1 MGILLDIGFVIII
14 LLCVVFG
21 YKKGFF
27 KSIAGFIGA
36 VIAMFLAWVL
46 AGLIANAL
54 YQGVFREKLID
65 NISSVLSNDALASF
79 PEKAAQVVANLPGF
93 LSNTLNNQGITSSQI
108 EQSLQAAGS
117 NAAPATADLI
127 SPAVIWL
134 LQLLLTVILFFILV
148 ILVRLVIKLIGNV
161 FRLPIL
167 RQVDGILGGLFGIL
181 FRPMDC
187 KIISTLIS
195 FAANFVKILNAS
207 PGLSGTPMIDT
218 RATSLSFAIPLINI
232 SSILFASLTIVPGF
246 LLSWKALPTLLHIFS
261 PSLRNGYLILVH
273 PMLQVL
279 TFHRKK

>member
-21 YKKGFF
+21 YKTGFF

-54 YQGVFREKLID
+54 YQGIFREKLID
-65 NISSVLSNDALASF
+65 NISAVLSNDALASF

-108 EQSLQAAGS
+108 EQSLQAAGN

-161 FRLPIL
+161 FRLPVL
-167 RQVDGILGGLFGIL
+167 RQVDGILGGLFGIFKGVVYIFL
-181 FRPMDC
+181 VCILLQLLMPVIGNSSEPM
-187 KIISTLIS
+187 K
-195 FAANFVKILNAS
+195 
-207 PGLSGTPMIDT
+207 
-218 RATSLSFAIPLINI
+218 
-232 SSILFASLTIVPGF
+232 
-246 LLSWKALPTLLHIFS
+246 
-261 PSLRNGYLILVH
+261 
-273 PMLQVL
+273 QVL
-279 TFHRKK
+279 DNSFIYQFIFYNNPITSWFI

>member
-127 SPAVIWL
+127 SAAVIWL

-167 RQVDGILGGLFGIL
+167 RQVDGILGGLFGIFKGVVYIFL
-181 FRPMDC
+181 ACILLQLLMPVIGNSSEPM
-187 KIISTLIS
+187 K
-195 FAANFVKILNAS
+195 
-207 PGLSGTPMIDT
+207 
-218 RATSLSFAIPLINI
+218 
-232 SSILFASLTIVPGF
+232 
-246 LLSWKALPTLLHIFS
+246 
-261 PSLRNGYLILVH
+261 
-273 PMLQVL
+273 QVL
-279 TFHRKK
+279 DNSFIYQFIFYNNPITSWFI

>member
-93 LSNTLNNQGITSSQI
+93 LSNTLNNQGITGSRKQCGACNSRFDF
-108 EQSLQAAGS
+108 SCCYMAAAIVA
-117 NAAPATADLI
+117 NCH
-127 SPAVIWL
+127 
-134 LQLLLTVILFFILV
+134 FILYFGD
-148 ILVRLVIKLIGNV
+148 IGTLSNK
-161 FRLPIL
+161 IN
-167 RQVDGILGGLFGIL
+167 RQ
-181 FRPMDC
+181 C
-187 KIISTLIS
+187 IS
-195 FAANFVKILNAS
+195 FA
-207 PGLSGTPMIDT
+207 D
-218 RATSLSFAIPLINI
+218 
-232 SSILFASLTIVPGF
+232 FASGRRYTGRFI
-246 LLSWKALPTLLHIFS
+246 WYI
-261 PSLRNGYLILVH
+261 
-273 PMLQVL
+273 
-279 TFHRKK
+279 

>member
-54 YQGVFREKLID
+54 YQGIFREKLID
-65 NISSVLSNDALASF
+65 HISAVLSNDALASF
-79 PEKAAQVVANLPGF
+79 PEKAAQVVVNLPGF

-108 EQSLQAAGS
+108 EQSLQAAGN

-161 FRLPIL
+161 FRLPVL
-167 RQVDGILGGLFGIL
+167 RQVDGIMGGLFGIFKGVVYIFL
-181 FRPMDC
+181 VCILLQLLMPVIGNSSEPM
-187 KIISTLIS
+187 K
-195 FAANFVKILNAS
+195 
-207 PGLSGTPMIDT
+207 
-218 RATSLSFAIPLINI
+218 
-232 SSILFASLTIVPGF
+232 
-246 LLSWKALPTLLHIFS
+246 
-261 PSLRNGYLILVH
+261 
-273 PMLQVL
+273 QVL
-279 TFHRKK
+279 DNSFIYQFIFYNNPITSWFI

>member
-127 SPAVIWL
+127 SPTVIWL

-161 FRLPIL
+161 FRLPVL
-167 RQVDGILGGLFGIL
+167 RQVDGILGGLFGIFKGVVYIFL
-181 FRPMDC
+181 ACILLQLLMPVIGNSSEPM
-187 KIISTLIS
+187 K
-195 FAANFVKILNAS
+195 
-207 PGLSGTPMIDT
+207 
-218 RATSLSFAIPLINI
+218 
-232 SSILFASLTIVPGF
+232 
-246 LLSWKALPTLLHIFS
+246 
-261 PSLRNGYLILVH
+261 
-273 PMLQVL
+273 QVL
-279 TFHRKK
+279 DNSFIYQFIFYNNPITSWFI

>member
-54 YQGVFREKLID
+54 YQGIFREKLID
-65 NISSVLSNDALASF
+65 NISAVLSNDALASF

-108 EQSLQAAGS
+108 EQSLQAAGN

-161 FRLPIL
+161 FRLPVL
-167 RQVDGILGGLFGIL
+167 RQVDGILGGLFGIFKGVVYIFL
-181 FRPMDC
+181 VCILLQLLMPVIGNSSEPM
-187 KIISTLIS
+187 K
-195 FAANFVKILNAS
+195 
-207 PGLSGTPMIDT
+207 
-218 RATSLSFAIPLINI
+218 
-232 SSILFASLTIVPGF
+232 
-246 LLSWKALPTLLHIFS
+246 
-261 PSLRNGYLILVH
+261 
-273 PMLQVL
+273 QVL
-279 TFHRKK
+279 DNSFIYQLIFYNNPITSWFI

>member
-46 AGLIANAL
+46 AGLIANTL
-54 YQGVFREKLID
+54 YQGIFREKLID
-65 NISSVLSNDALASF
+65 NISAVLSNDALASF

-108 EQSLQAAGS
+108 EQSLQAAGN

-148 ILVRLVIKLIGNV
+148 ILVRLVIKLIVNV
-161 FRLPIL
+161 FRLPVL
-167 RQVDGILGGLFGIL
+167 RQVDGILGGLFGIFKGVVYIFL
-181 FRPMDC
+181 VCILLQLLMPVIGNSSEPM
-187 KIISTLIS
+187 K
-195 FAANFVKILNAS
+195 
-207 PGLSGTPMIDT
+207 
-218 RATSLSFAIPLINI
+218 
-232 SSILFASLTIVPGF
+232 
-246 LLSWKALPTLLHIFS
+246 
-261 PSLRNGYLILVH
+261 
-273 PMLQVL
+273 QVL
-279 TFHRKK
+279 DNSFIYQFIFYNNPITSWFI

>member
-54 YQGVFREKLID
+54 YQGIFREKLID
-65 NISSVLSNDALASF
+65 NISAVLSNDALASF

-108 EQSLQAAGS
+108 EQSLQAAGN

-148 ILVRLVIKLIGNV
+148 ILVRIVIKLIGNV
-161 FRLPIL
+161 FRLPVL
-167 RQVDGILGGLFGIL
+167 CQVDGILGGLFGIFKGVVYIFL
-181 FRPMDC
+181 VCILLQLLMPVIGNSSEPM
-187 KIISTLIS
+187 K
-195 FAANFVKILNAS
+195 
-207 PGLSGTPMIDT
+207 
-218 RATSLSFAIPLINI
+218 
-232 SSILFASLTIVPGF
+232 
-246 LLSWKALPTLLHIFS
+246 
-261 PSLRNGYLILVH
+261 
-273 PMLQVL
+273 QVL
-279 TFHRKK
+279 DNSFIYQFIFYNNPITSWFI

>member
-65 NISSVLSNDALASF
+65 NISAVLSNDALASF

-108 EQSLQAAGS
+108 EQSLQAAGN

-161 FRLPIL
+161 FRLPVL
-167 RQVDGILGGLFGIL
+167 RQVDGILGGLFGIFKGVVYIFL
-181 FRPMDC
+181 VCILLQLLMPVIGNSSEPM
-187 KIISTLIS
+187 K
-195 FAANFVKILNAS
+195 
-207 PGLSGTPMIDT
+207 
-218 RATSLSFAIPLINI
+218 
-232 SSILFASLTIVPGF
+232 
-246 LLSWKALPTLLHIFS
+246 
-261 PSLRNGYLILVH
+261 
-273 PMLQVL
+273 QVL
-279 TFHRKK
+279 DNSFIYQFIFYNNPITSWFI

>member
-54 YQGVFREKLID
+54 YQGIFREKLID
-65 NISSVLSNDALASF
+65 HISAVLSNDALASF
-79 PEKAAQVVANLPGF
+79 PEKAAQVVVNLPGF

-108 EQSLQAAGS
+108 EQSLQAAGN

-161 FRLPIL
+161 FRLPVL
-167 RQVDGILGGLFGIL
+167 RQVDGILGGLFGIFKGVVYIFL
-181 FRPMDC
+181 VCILLQLLMPVIGNSSEPM
-187 KIISTLIS
+187 K
-195 FAANFVKILNAS
+195 
-207 PGLSGTPMIDT
+207 
-218 RATSLSFAIPLINI
+218 
-232 SSILFASLTIVPGF
+232 
-246 LLSWKALPTLLHIFS
+246 
-261 PSLRNGYLILVH
+261 
-273 PMLQVL
+273 QVL
-279 TFHRKK
+279 DNSFIYQFIFYNNPITSWFI

>member
-54 YQGVFREKLID
+54 YQGIFREKLID
-65 NISSVLSNDALASF
+65 NISAVLSNDALASF

-108 EQSLQAAGS
+108 EQSLQAAGN

-161 FRLPIL
+161 FRLPVL
-167 RQVDGILGGLFGIL
+167 RQVDGILGGLFGIFKGVVYIFL
-181 FRPMDC
+181 VCILLQLLMPVRRC
-187 KIISTLIS
+187 CISQS
-195 FAANFVKILNAS
+195 S
-207 PGLSGTPMIDT
+207 PAVTKY
-218 RATSLSFAIPLINI
+218 IPR
-232 SSILFASLTIVPGF
+232 
-246 LLSWKALPTLLHIFS
+246 
-261 PSLRNGYLILVH
+261 RNTKNL
-273 PMLQVL
+273 
-279 TFHRKK
+279 

>member
-127 SPAVIWL
+127 SPAIWL

-161 FRLPIL
+161 FRLPVL
-167 RQVDGILGGLFGIL
+167 RQVDGILGGLFGIFKGVVYIFL
-181 FRPMDC
+181 ACILLQLLMPVIGNSSEPM
-187 KIISTLIS
+187 K
-195 FAANFVKILNAS
+195 
-207 PGLSGTPMIDT
+207 
-218 RATSLSFAIPLINI
+218 
-232 SSILFASLTIVPGF
+232 
-246 LLSWKALPTLLHIFS
+246 
-261 PSLRNGYLILVH
+261 
-273 PMLQVL
+273 QVL
-279 TFHRKK
+279 DNSFIYQFIFYNNPITSWFI

>member
-54 YQGVFREKLID
+54 YQGIFREKLID
-65 NISSVLSNDALASF
+65 HISAVLSNDALASF

-108 EQSLQAAGS
+108 EQSLQAAGN
-117 NAAPATADLI
+117 NAAPATVDLI

-161 FRLPIL
+161 FRLPVL
-167 RQVDGILGGLFGIL
+167 RQVDGILGGLFGIFKGVVYIFL
-181 FRPMDC
+181 VCILLQLLMPVIGNSSEPM
-187 KIISTLIS
+187 K
-195 FAANFVKILNAS
+195 
-207 PGLSGTPMIDT
+207 
-218 RATSLSFAIPLINI
+218 
-232 SSILFASLTIVPGF
+232 
-246 LLSWKALPTLLHIFS
+246 
-261 PSLRNGYLILVH
+261 
-273 PMLQVL
+273 QVL
-279 TFHRKK
+279 DNSFIYQFIFYNNPITSWFI

>member
-46 AGLIANAL
+46 AGLIA
-54 YQGVFREKLID
+54 

-161 FRLPIL
+161 FRLPVL
-167 RQVDGILGGLFGIL
+167 RQVDGILGGLFGIFKGVVYIFL
-181 FRPMDC
+181 ACILLQLLMPVIGNSSEPM
-187 KIISTLIS
+187 K
-195 FAANFVKILNAS
+195 
-207 PGLSGTPMIDT
+207 
-218 RATSLSFAIPLINI
+218 
-232 SSILFASLTIVPGF
+232 
-246 LLSWKALPTLLHIFS
+246 
-261 PSLRNGYLILVH
+261 
-273 PMLQVL
+273 QVL
-279 TFHRKK
+279 DNSFIYQFIFYNNPITSWFI

>member
-54 YQGVFREKLID
+54 YQGIFREKLID
-65 NISSVLSNDALASF
+65 NISAVLSNDALASF

-108 EQSLQAAGS
+108 EQSLQAAGN

-161 FRLPIL
+161 FRLPVL
-167 RQVDGILGGLFGIL
+167 RQVDGILGGLFGIFKGVVYIFL
-181 FRPMDC
+181 VCILLQLLMPVIGNSSEPM
-187 KIISTLIS
+187 K
-195 FAANFVKILNAS
+195 
-207 PGLSGTPMIDT
+207 
-218 RATSLSFAIPLINI
+218 
-232 SSILFASLTIVPGF
+232 
-246 LLSWKALPTLLHIFS
+246 
-261 PSLRNGYLILVH
+261 
-273 PMLQVL
+273 QVL
-279 TFHRKK
+279 DNSFIYQFIFYNNPITSWFI

>member
-54 YQGVFREKLID
+54 YQGIFREKLID
-65 NISSVLSNDALASF
+65 NISAVLSNDALASF

-108 EQSLQAAGS
+108 EQSLQAAGN

-161 FRLPIL
+161 FRLPVL
-167 RQVDGILGGLFGIL
+167 RQVDGILGGLFGIFKGVVYIFL
-181 FRPMDC
+181 ACILLQLLMPVIGNSSEPM
-187 KIISTLIS
+187 K
-195 FAANFVKILNAS
+195 
-207 PGLSGTPMIDT
+207 
-218 RATSLSFAIPLINI
+218 
-232 SSILFASLTIVPGF
+232 
-246 LLSWKALPTLLHIFS
+246 
-261 PSLRNGYLILVH
+261 
-273 PMLQVL
+273 QVL
-279 TFHRKK
+279 DNSFIYQFIFYNNLS

>member
-54 YQGVFREKLID
+54 YQGIFREKLID
-65 NISSVLSNDALASF
+65 HISAVLSNDALASF
-79 PEKAAQVVANLPGF
+79 PEKAAQVVVNLPGF

-108 EQSLQAAGS
+108 EQSLQAAGN

-127 SPAVIWL
+127 SPAIIWL

-161 FRLPIL
+161 FRLPVL
-167 RQVDGILGGLFGIL
+167 RQVDGILGGLFGIFKGVVYIFL
-181 FRPMDC
+181 VCILLQLLMPVIGNSSEPM
-187 KIISTLIS
+187 K
-195 FAANFVKILNAS
+195 
-207 PGLSGTPMIDT
+207 
-218 RATSLSFAIPLINI
+218 
-232 SSILFASLTIVPGF
+232 
-246 LLSWKALPTLLHIFS
+246 
-261 PSLRNGYLILVH
+261 
-273 PMLQVL
+273 QVL
-279 TFHRKK
+279 DNSFIYQFIFYNNPITSWFI

>member
-161 FRLPIL
+161 FRLPVL
-167 RQVDGILGGLFGIL
+167 RQVDCILGGLFGIFKGVVYIFL
-181 FRPMDC
+181 ACILLQLLMPVIGNSSEPM
-187 KIISTLIS
+187 K
-195 FAANFVKILNAS
+195 
-207 PGLSGTPMIDT
+207 
-218 RATSLSFAIPLINI
+218 
-232 SSILFASLTIVPGF
+232 
-246 LLSWKALPTLLHIFS
+246 
-261 PSLRNGYLILVH
+261 
-273 PMLQVL
+273 QVL
-279 TFHRKK
+279 DNSFIYQFIFYNNPITSWFI

>member
-54 YQGVFREKLID
+54 YQGIFREKLID
-65 NISSVLSNDALASF
+65 HISAVLSNDALASF

-108 EQSLQAAGS
+108 EQSLQAAGN

-161 FRLPIL
+161 FRLPVL
-167 RQVDGILGGLFGIL
+167 RQVDSILGGLFGIFKGVVYIFL
-181 FRPMDC
+181 VCILLQLLMPVIGNSSEPM
-187 KIISTLIS
+187 K
-195 FAANFVKILNAS
+195 
-207 PGLSGTPMIDT
+207 
-218 RATSLSFAIPLINI
+218 
-232 SSILFASLTIVPGF
+232 
-246 LLSWKALPTLLHIFS
+246 
-261 PSLRNGYLILVH
+261 
-273 PMLQVL
+273 QVL
-279 TFHRKK
+279 DNSFIYQFIFYNNPITSWFI

>member
-127 SPAVIWL
+127 SPAVLWL
-134 LQLLLTVILFFILV
+134 QQLLLTVILFFILV

-167 RQVDGILGGLFGIL
+167 RQVDGILGGLFGIFKGVVYIFL
-181 FRPMDC
+181 ACILLQLLMPVIGNSSEPM
-187 KIISTLIS
+187 K
-195 FAANFVKILNAS
+195 
-207 PGLSGTPMIDT
+207 
-218 RATSLSFAIPLINI
+218 
-232 SSILFASLTIVPGF
+232 
-246 LLSWKALPTLLHIFS
+246 
-261 PSLRNGYLILVH
+261 
-273 PMLQVL
+273 QVL
-279 TFHRKK
+279 DNSFIYQFIFYNNPITSWFI

>member
-54 YQGVFREKLID
+54 YQGIFREKLID
-65 NISSVLSNDALASF
+65 NISAVLSNDALASF

-108 EQSLQAAGS
+108 EQSLQAAGN

-161 FRLPIL
+161 FRLPVL
-167 RQVDGILGGLFGIL
+167 CQVDGILGGLFGIFKGVVYIFL
-181 FRPMDC
+181 VCILLQLLMPVIGNSSEPM
-187 KIISTLIS
+187 K
-195 FAANFVKILNAS
+195 
-207 PGLSGTPMIDT
+207 
-218 RATSLSFAIPLINI
+218 
-232 SSILFASLTIVPGF
+232 
-246 LLSWKALPTLLHIFS
+246 
-261 PSLRNGYLILVH
+261 
-273 PMLQVL
+273 QVL
-279 TFHRKK
+279 DNSFIYQFIFYNNPITSWFI

>member
-54 YQGVFREKLID
+54 YQGIFREKLID
-65 NISSVLSNDALASF
+65 NISAVLSNDALASF

-108 EQSLQAAGS
+108 EQSLQAAGN

-161 FRLPIL
+161 FRLPVL
-167 RQVDGILGGLFGIL
+167 RQVDGILGGLFGI
-181 FRPMDC
+181 FRGVVYIFLVCILLQLLMPVIGNSSEPM
-187 KIISTLIS
+187 K
-195 FAANFVKILNAS
+195 
-207 PGLSGTPMIDT
+207 
-218 RATSLSFAIPLINI
+218 
-232 SSILFASLTIVPGF
+232 
-246 LLSWKALPTLLHIFS
+246 
-261 PSLRNGYLILVH
+261 
-273 PMLQVL
+273 QVL
-279 TFHRKK
+279 DNSFIYQFIFYNNPITSWFI